1 MVRSIEKRIE
11 GMRMSACEMASA
23 KSKNEALVTSTKV
36 EKTEALKLKS
46 AKERLLFCKC
56 TC

>member
-1 MVRSIEKRIE
+1 
-11 GMRMSACEMASA
+11 MSACEMTSA

-36 EKTEALKLKS
+36 EKTEGLKLKS

>member
-1 MVRSIEKRIE
+1 MSAFEIVYSRPAKAFFKSYNIEK
-11 GMRMSACEMASA
+11 
-23 KSKNEALVTSTKV
+23 VD
-36 EKTEALKLKS
+36 EKHAKS

>member
-1 MVRSIEKRIE
+1 
-11 GMRMSACEMASA
+11 MSACEIAYSTPTKA
-23 KSKNEALVTSTKV
+23 FLKSQNI
-36 EKTEALKLKS
+36 EKADEKHAKS